1 MVGMLARM
9 DEILINFGLVVVV
22 GCVGGKIL
30 GGIWPRIHGVVF
42 CRVTA

>member
-1 MVGMLARM
+1 MLVGLCAGGFMVGMLARM

-30 GGIWPRIHGVVF
+30 GVV
-42 CRVTA
+42 